1 MNQGRGIVVSPTLR
15 RRHAHALN
23 NRLSI
28 VTLRR
33 ARPTY
38 RRKYRERNG
47 DTVLPL
53 RIQNTLLVC
62 VAVDALALS
71 HDINHIGLAER
82 RERRRTKRAIVAP
95 KVPIDAA
102 CDEENGSTGVAPK
115 TTKATKG
122 KRKKSTSLAAG
133 LALMHGFTAKNIGR
147 NRLTVR

>member
-1 MNQGRGIVVSPTLR
+1 MVSPMAR
-15 RRHAHALN
+15 RRHAHAIN

-28 VTLRR
+28 ATLRR
-33 ARPTY
+33 TRPTY
-38 RRKYRERNG
+38 RRRHRERNG
-47 DTVLPL
+47 DTVLHL
-53 RIQNTLLVC
+53 RIQSKLLVC

-71 HDINHIGLAER
+71 HDTNHIGLAER

-95 KVPIDAA
+95 KVPIDATSA
-102 CDEENGSTGVAPK
+102 EEDGSTGVAPK

-122 KRKKSTSLAAG
+122 KRKNTSLAAG